1 VSSDDNSAALMA
13 EFHARVLDYENS
25 NERLRDEVTRL
36 RLQIHN
42 LSEEL
47 RRASGENDR
56 LRHAITEGGDI

>member
-1 VSSDDNSAALMA
+1 MA